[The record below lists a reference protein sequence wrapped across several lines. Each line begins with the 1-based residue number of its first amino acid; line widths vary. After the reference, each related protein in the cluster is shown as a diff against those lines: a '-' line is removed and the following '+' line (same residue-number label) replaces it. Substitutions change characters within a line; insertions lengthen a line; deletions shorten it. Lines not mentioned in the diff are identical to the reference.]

1 MWNQLIWKILHLCF
15 IFSQEEDYP
24 YLADEDGEYGGVD
37 KRAWNSGFAG
47 GMGKRAWNS
56 GFAGGMGKRAWN
68 SGFTGGM
75 GKRAWNSGF
84 TGELSFVR
92 SEQLLYN
99 SSSHIVSYLH
109 TYLESAVAIR
119 HQVYNVTESL
129 TGVSPS
135 VFLEVIARQIC
146 SLLDS
151 ATQWNT
157 ILPPNQRWQHCLT
170 QWIFIYVRELPEPNI
185 YYEQYAIGLALC
197 QCEKFTTLF
206 KIPDGLVNHAREMSL
221 TAILLFVSWASL
233 LRSPTI
239 LSVSSNK
246 VVSSANRIRSFCNS
260 SSQSWLW
267 GAHI

>member
-1 MWNQLIWKILHLCF
+1 M
-15 IFSQEEDYP
+15 
-24 YLADEDGEYGGVD
+24 ADEDGEYGGVD

-151 ATQWNT
+151 ATQ
-157 ILPPNQRWQHCLT
+157 
-170 QWIFIYVRELPEPNI
+170 
-185 YYEQYAIGLALC
+185 
-197 QCEKFTTLF
+197 
-206 KIPDGLVNHAREMSL
+206 
-221 TAILLFVSWASL
+221 
-233 LRSPTI
+233 
-239 LSVSSNK
+239 
-246 VVSSANRIRSFCNS
+246 
-260 SSQSWLW
+260 
-267 GAHI
+267 